1 MGRRK
6 IEIKKLENL
15 RNRKSTFK
23 KRRQG
28 ILKKAH
34 ELAVLTDSKVTL
46 MIKNGQDFE
55 NHVFNDLTQSAAPA
69 HSPPMAATEASQIAK
84 DGWDTPSIGEINVED
99 IVVAR
104 AASDATPQWSFYPV
118 NADFGQ
124 DHGSTF
130 DAIASNATMELCG
143 YGLDIS
149 PPSLGTF
156 SYAALEDSPNDPCLS
171 VTPYDDSNWLLPML
185 QFKPI
190 AI

>member
-46 MIKNGQDFE
+46 IIKNGQDSE
-55 NHVFNDLTQSAAPA
+55 NHVFNDLTQSATP
-69 HSPPMAATEASQIAK
+69 SPPMAAAEAPAMVK
-84 DGWDTPSIGEINVED
+84 EGWDTQSIDEINVED
-99 IVVAR
+99 IRVAR
-104 AASDATPQWSFYPV
+104 EASDATPQWPFYPV
-118 NADFGQ
+118 NVDLGQ
-124 DHGSTF
+124 DRGSTF
-130 DAIASNATMELCG
+130 DAIAANTTMELCG

-156 SYAALEDSPNDPCLS
+156 NYAALEDSPNDPCLS